1 MRYTIL
7 VILLIFIL
15 LISCHNSKKKS
26 DLVLINGHIVTV
38 DEEIPEAEGIAIEG
52 ENIVAVGNN
61 EQIKSYIG
69 KDTEVIDLQG
79 KLAIPGF
86 IEGHAHFM
94 SLGYSKIYLELG
106 RAKSWTELIN
116 IIASAVKRAS
126 PGEWIQGHGWH
137 QEKWIEIPEPVFEG
151 YPVHTMLSKISAN
164 NPVYLTHASGH
175 AILVNSAAMKT
186 SNIDRLTKDPP
197 GGHIIRN
204 SEGEPTGI
212 LLENAADL
220 IYFKL
225 EEAQRKRTPKQIENE
240 KERAFNLAVQTC
252 QNNGITSFQDA
263 GASFETIDFYRK
275 MTETKQ
281 LGVRLWVM
289 IGEDNKSLK
298 EHIADYKIT
307 NLGNKKLTV
316 RSIKRFIDGALG
328 THGAWLFEPY
338 IDVPNSTGLPTV
350 SIEYL
355 TETAEIAIENSLQLC
370 THAIGDRGNHEILN
384 IYENTFKN
392 NLINHNL
399 RWRIEH
405 AQHIN
410 PSDIYRFAQLG
421 VIASMQPNHCT
432 SDGPWVPKRLGDRR
446 SQEGAY
452 VWQKLIKAGA
462 MINSGTDAPV
472 EDINPVSN
480 FYAAISRRLHDGTQ
494 FYPEQCM
501 SRQQALKSF
510 TLNCAYAAFEEAIK
524 GSITPGKLAD
534 LTILSKNIL
543 TIPEEELLETEV
555 LYTILGGKIVFK
567 K

>member
-1 MRYTIL
+1 
-7 VILLIFIL
+7 
-15 LISCHNSKKKS
+15 
-26 DLVLINGHIVTV
+26 
-38 DEEIPEAEGIAIEG
+38 
-52 ENIVAVGNN
+52 
-61 EQIKSYIG
+61 
-69 KDTEVIDLQG
+69 
-79 KLAIPGF
+79 
-86 IEGHAHFM
+86 
-94 SLGYSKIYLELG
+94 
-106 RAKSWTELIN
+106 
-116 IIASAVKRAS
+116 
-126 PGEWIQGHGWH
+126 
-137 QEKWIEIPEPVFEG
+137 
-151 YPVHTMLSKISAN
+151 
-164 NPVYLTHASGH
+164 
-175 AILVNSAAMKT
+175 
-186 SNIDRLTKDPP
+186 
-197 GGHIIRN
+197 
-204 SEGEPTGI
+204 
-212 LLENAADL
+212 
-220 IYFKL
+220 
-225 EEAQRKRTPKQIENE
+225 
-240 KERAFNLAVQTC
+240 
-252 QNNGITSFQDA
+252 
-263 GASFETIDFYRK
+263 

-298 EHIADYKIT
+298 EHIANYKIT

-472 EDINPVSN
+472 EDINPISN